1 MSHPCSP
8 HNDRLRHAVRA
19 AVLGFGLA
27 GACCL
32 PAQAL
37 AAPVSQGQ
45 QIDWNIP
52 AGPLAVALD
61 QMARQGG
68 LNLSFDANSLQ
79 GKTTG
84 GVRGH
89 YDSAQALSILLQG
102 SDVQV
107 QQQNDKSFLLIPAM
121 DVGSALELGATSISS
136 NRLGETTEHSGS
148 YTTGAVTI
156 GKAPQSLRRTPQ
168 SVTVVTRQR
177 IDDQNIT
184 NLTNLLEQTPGVVVN
199 LTDSERVQYYSRGY
213 AIDAIQYDG
222 ATVVQ
227 SSGGGS
233 FIQSD
238 SAIIDRAEILRG
250 ATGMLRGAGN
260 PSGTVNLVRKRP
272 TYEFQGEGSVTL
284 GSWDAQRYVADLSG
298 PLTETGNV
306 RGRVIAVHDDK
317 DHFQDSRMERKEVF
331 YGVLAF
337 DLNDSTTL
345 TTGLEWTKLDATGAW
360 GNLPADYDG
369 SPLPLGRSTYLGADW
384 NRWDRSNLQT
394 FAELEHRFD
403 NDWKLKLMAQ
413 RTHFELDD
421 HGFKQTYFTRASG
434 ADNPTNN
441 PYLMNYQVTEGDGGE
456 SLQNNLSATLN
467 GPFELFGR
475 THELMLGVERIRN
488 DSYASATHFTPSGLF
503 DIRDWDPKT
512 SLPEPDIDITA
523 HPVRTRTTQ
532 EGAYATW
539 RISLADPLTAIIGA
553 RNNWYD
559 YEQENNTSGNGTFS
573 VDNKLVPYAALIYD
587 LNENFSA
594 YASYTEIFNPQTVT
608 DVSGSVLKPVEGEA
622 YETGIKGEFYDGRLN
637 ASLAFFRIY
646 QVGNAIDDIASG
658 MPCGGNT
665 GYCKIAAGKNR
676 SQGFELEISGEVLP
690 GWNVTGGYTYNT
702 TEYLNDP
709 NNQGNAIRTTDPKR
723 MLKLFTSYRLPGELD
738 AWTIGGG
745 VQAQSDIYSRATA
758 SSRGVNPDAVASQS
772 GYAVYNA
779 MVNYRFNEH
788 YSLQLN
794 ANNIFDKKYYRQ
806 VAPTPT
812 GYYWGDPRNVSV
824 TLRGSF

>member
-1 MSHPCSP
+1 MIHPSSP
-8 HNDRLRHAVRA
+8 RNERLRQAVRA
-19 AVLGFGLA
+19 AVFGLGLGA
-27 GACCL
+27 GLAL
-32 PAQAL
+32 PLAAL
-37 AAPVSQGQ
+37 AAPASQQ

-52 AGPLAVALD
+52 AGPLAPALD
-61 QMARQGG
+61 QLARQGG
-68 LNLSFDANSLQ
+68 LNLSFDASSLQ
-79 GKTTG
+79 GKTTR
-84 GVRGH
+84 GVQGRHDG
-89 YDSAQALSILLQG
+89 AGALSILLQG
-102 SDVQV
+102 SDMQV
-107 QQQNDKSFLLIPAM
+107 QQEGDSSFLLIPAM
-121 DVGSALELGATSISS
+121 DAGGALELGATSISS
-136 NRLGETTEHSGS
+136 DRLGETTENSGS

-156 GKAPQSLRRTPQ
+156 GKTAQSLRHTPQ

-250 ATGMLRGAGN
+250 ATGMIRGAGN

-272 TYEFQGEGSVTL
+272 TYEYQGEGSVTL
-284 GSWDAQRYVADLSG
+284 GSWDAQRYVADISG

-317 DHFQDSRMERKEVF
+317 DHFQEARQERKEVL

-360 GNLPADYDG
+360 GNLPANYDG

-384 NRWDRSNLQT
+384 NRWNRSNLQT
-394 FAELEHRFD
+394 FAELEHHFD

-413 RTHFELDD
+413 RTHFELADD
-421 HGFKQTYFTRASG
+421 GFKQTYFTRASG
-434 ADNPTNN
+434 AANPTNN

-467 GPFELFGR
+467 GPFDLLGR

-488 DSYASATHFTPSGLF
+488 NSYASATNFVSSGVF
-503 DIRDWDPKT
+503 DIREWDPKT
-512 SLPEPDIDITA
+512 SLANPHIDITA

-532 EGAYATW
+532 EGAYASW

-553 RNNWYD
+553 RSNWYD
-559 YEQENNTSGNGTFS
+559 YEQENNTRSNGKFS
-573 VDNKLVPYAALIYD
+573 VDNKIVPYAALIYD
-587 LNENFSA
+587 LNDNFST
-594 YASYTEIFNPQTVT
+594 YASYTEIFNPQTAT
-608 DVSGSVLKPVEGEA
+608 DVTGSVLEPTTGEA
-622 YETGIKGEFYDGRLN
+622 YETGIKGEFYEGRLN
-637 ASLAFFRIY
+637 TSLAFFRIY
-646 QVGNAIDDIASG
+646 QVGNPLDDISG
-658 MPCGGNT
+658 PNPCLPNYT
-665 GYCKIAAGKNR
+665 SGYCKVAAGKNR

-690 GWNVTGGYTYNT
+690 GWNVSGGYTYNT
-702 TEYLNDP
+702 TEYLKDTTSNT
-709 NNQGNAIRTTDPKR
+709 GNAIRTTDPKR
-723 MLKLFTSYRLPGELD
+723 MLRLFSSYRLPGELE

-745 VQAQSDIYSRATA
+745 VQAQSDIYNRSGT
-758 SSRGVNPDAVASQS
+758 AVASQS

-779 MVNYRFNEH
+779 MVNYRFNDN

-794 ANNIFDKKYYRQ
+794 ANNIFDRKYYRQ

-824 TLRGSF
+824 TLRGTF

>member
-1 MSHPCSP
+1 
-8 HNDRLRHAVRA
+8 
-19 AVLGFGLA
+19 
-27 GACCL
+27 
-32 PAQAL
+32 
-37 AAPVSQGQ
+37 
-45 QIDWNIP
+45 
-52 AGPLAVALD
+52 
-61 QMARQGG
+61 
-68 LNLSFDANSLQ
+68 
-79 GKTTG
+79 
-84 GVRGH
+84 
-89 YDSAQALSILLQG
+89 
-102 SDVQV
+102 
-107 QQQNDKSFLLIPAM
+107 
-121 DVGSALELGATSISS
+121 
-136 NRLGETTEHSGS
+136 
-148 YTTGAVTI
+148 
-156 GKAPQSLRRTPQ
+156 
-168 SVTVVTRQR
+168 
-177 IDDQNIT
+177 
-184 NLTNLLEQTPGVVVN
+184 
-199 LTDSERVQYYSRGY
+199 
-213 AIDAIQYDG
+213 
-222 ATVVQ
+222 
-227 SSGGGS
+227 
-233 FIQSD
+233 
-238 SAIIDRAEILRG
+238 
-250 ATGMLRGAGN
+250 
-260 PSGTVNLVRKRP
+260 
-272 TYEFQGEGSVTL
+272 
-284 GSWDAQRYVADLSG
+284 
-298 PLTETGNV
+298 
-306 RGRVIAVHDDK
+306 
-317 DHFQDSRMERKEVF
+317 MERKEVF

>member
-1 MSHPCSP
+1 MIHPCSP
-8 HNDRLRHAVRA
+8 RNDRLRHAVRA
-19 AVLGFGLA
+19 AVFGL
-27 GACCL
+27 GLGSACAL
-32 PAQAL
+32 PAQAM
-37 AAPVSQGQ
+37 AAPASQHQ
-45 QIDWNIP
+45 QIDWNIAP
-52 AGPLAVALD
+52 GPLATALD
-61 QMARQGG
+61 QLARQGG

-79 GKTTG
+79 GKTTR
-84 GVRGH
+84 GVQGRH
-89 YDSAQALSILLQG
+89 DSAQALSILLQG
-102 SDVQV
+102 SAVQV
-107 QQQNDKSFLLIPAM
+107 QQEGDNSFLLIPAV
-121 DVGSALELGATSISS
+121 DAGGALELGATSISS
-136 NRLGETTEHSGS
+136 NRLGETTENTGS

-156 GKAPQSLRRTPQ
+156 GKTAQSIRHTPQ

-184 NLTNLLEQTPGVVVN
+184 NLTSLLEQTPGVVVN

-250 ATGMLRGAGN
+250 ATGMIRGAGN

-284 GSWDAQRYVADLSG
+284 GSWDAQRYVADISG
-298 PLTETGNV
+298 PLTEAGNV

-413 RTHFELDD
+413 RTHFKLDD
-421 HGFKQTYFTRASG
+421 NGFKQTYFSRATG
-434 ADNPTNN
+434 AANPTNN

-467 GPFELFGR
+467 GPFDLLGR

-488 DSYASATHFTPSGLF
+488 DSYASATNFVNSGVF
-503 DIRDWDPKT
+503 DIREWNPKS
-512 SLPEPDIDITA
+512 SLPEPHIDITA

-553 RNNWYD
+553 RANWYD
-559 YEQENNTSGNGTFS
+559 YEQENNTRSNGTFS
-573 VDNKLVPYAALIYD
+573 VDNKIVPYAALIYD
-587 LNENFSA
+587 LNDTFST
-594 YASYTEIFNPQTVT
+594 YASYTEIFNPQTAT
-608 DVSGSVLKPVEGEA
+608 DVSGSVLEPVTGEA
-622 YETGIKGEFYDGRLN
+622 YETGIKGEFYEGRLN

-646 QVGNAIDDIASG
+646 QVGNPLDDVSG
-658 MPCGGNT
+658 PNPCLPNYT
-665 GYCKIAAGKNR
+665 SGYCKVAAGKNR

-702 TEYLNDP
+702 TEYLKDTNT
-709 NNQGNAIRTTDPKR
+709 NTGNAIRTTDPKR
-723 MLKLFTSYRLPGELD
+723 MLRLFTSYRLPGELE
-738 AWTIGGG
+738 AWTLGGG
-745 VQAQSDIYSRATA
+745 VQAQSDIYNRSGSAE
-758 SSRGVNPDAVASQS
+758 ASQA

>member
-587 LNENFSA
+587 LNENFST

-824 TLRGSF
+824 TLRGTF

>member
-1 MSHPCSP
+1 MILP
-8 HNDRLRHAVRA
+8 HFFRGQRLHLAVRL
-19 AVLGFGLA
+19 AVLGLGISVGQA
-27 GACCL
+27 WAA
-32 PAQAL
+32 PAAPAPAKQRQAL
-37 AAPVSQGQ
+37 AWNVAP
-45 QIDWNIP
+45 
-52 AGPLAVALD
+52 GPLAAALD
-61 QMARQGG
+61 QLARQGG
-68 LNLSFDANSLQ
+68 LSLSFDANSLQ
-79 GKTTG
+79 GLTSQ
-84 GVRGH
+84 GVQGQHDR
-89 YDSAQALSILLQG
+89 ATALAIVLQG
-102 SDVQV
+102 SGVQV
-107 QQQNDKSFLLIPAM
+107 QQESDSSFLLIAPVEA
-121 DVGSALELGATSISS
+121 GGALQLGATSISS
-136 NRLGETTEHSGS
+136 QQLGETTEHSGS

-156 GKAPQSLRRTPQ
+156 GKTAQSLRRTPQ

-177 IDDQNIT
+177 IDDQHIT

-250 ATGMLRGAGN
+250 ATGMIRGAGN

-272 TYEFQGEGSVTL
+272 TYAFQGEGSVTV

-298 PLTETGNV
+298 PLTESGNV

-317 DHFQDSRMERKEVF
+317 AHFQDAREERKEVF

-337 DLNDSTTL
+337 DLSDSTTL

-384 NRWDRSNLQT
+384 NRWNRSNLQT

-413 RTHFELDD
+413 RTHFKLADD
-421 HGFKQTYFTRASG
+421 GFKQTYFSRASG
-434 ADNPTNN
+434 AANPTNN
-441 PYLMNYQVTEGDGGE
+441 PYLMSYQVTEGDGGE

-475 THELMLGVERIRN
+475 SHDLMLGVERIRN
-488 DSYASATHFTPSGLF
+488 DSYASATNFVTSGNF
-503 DIRDWDPKT
+503 DIRQWDPKT
-512 SLPEPDIDITA
+512 SLANPDIDILA

-539 RISLADPLTAIIGA
+539 RFSLAEPLTAIIGA
-553 RNNWYD
+553 RSNWYD
-559 YEQENNTSGNGTFS
+559 YEQENNTSSGGTFS
-573 VDNKLVPYAALIYD
+573 VDNKVVPYAALIYD
-587 LNENFSA
+587 INDNFST
-594 YASYTEIFNPQTVT
+594 YASYTEIFNPQTST
-608 DVSGSVLKPVEGEA
+608 DVSGSVLRPVEGEA
-622 YETGIKGEFYDGRLN
+622 YETGIKGEFYEGRLN
-637 ASLAFFRIY
+637 TSLAFFRIY

-658 MPCGGNT
+658 QPCGVNT

-676 SQGFELEISGEVLP
+676 SQGFELEVSGEVLP
-690 GWNVTGGYTYNT
+690 GWNVGGGYTYNT
-702 TEYLNDP
+702 TRYLNDP
-709 NNQGNAIRTTDPKR
+709 TNQGNAIRTTDPKR
-723 MLKLFTSYRLPGELD
+723 LLKLFTSYRLPGALD

-745 VQAQSDIYSRATA
+745 VQAQSEIYSRAPA
-758 SSRGVNPDAVASQS
+758 NARGVNPGAVASQS

-779 MVNYRFNEH
+779 MVNYRFNDN

-794 ANNIFDKKYYRQ
+794 ANNLFDKKYYRQ

-812 GYYWGDPRNVSV
+812 GYYWGDPRNVSL
-824 TLRGSF
+824 TLRGTF

>member
-1 MSHPCSP
+1 MIHPGSP
-8 HNDRLRHAVRA
+8 RNDNLRHAVRA
-19 AVLGFGLA
+19 ALLGLSLA
-27 GACCL
+27 GACAVPL
-32 PAQAL
+32 QAPAAT
-37 AAPVSQGQ
+37 ASQRQ
-45 QIDWNIP
+45 QIDWNIAP
-52 AGPLAVALD
+52 GPLAPALD

-84 GVRGH
+84 GVQGRH
-89 YDSAQALSILLQG
+89 DSAQALSILLQG
-102 SDVQV
+102 SNVQV
-107 QQQNDKSFLLIPAM
+107 QQESDTSFLLIPAI
-121 DVGSALELGATSISS
+121 DVGSAMELGATSISS

-156 GKAPQSLRRTPQ
+156 GKTPQSIRRTPQ

-177 IDDQNIT
+177 IEDQNIT

-199 LTDSERVQYYSRGY
+199 MTDSERVQYYSRGY
-213 AIDAIQYDG
+213 SIDAIQYDG

-227 SSGGGS
+227 GSGNGS

-272 TYEFQGEGSVTL
+272 TAEFQGEGSVTL

-317 DHFQDSRMERKEVF
+317 DLFQSSRHERKDVF

-369 SPLPLGRSTYLGADW
+369 SPLRLGRSTYLGADW

-394 FAELEHRFD
+394 FAELERRFD

-421 HGFKQTYFTRASG
+421 HGFKQTYFTRAAG
-434 ADNPTNN
+434 NANPTNN
-441 PYLMNYQVTEGDGGE
+441 PYLMSYQVTEGDGGE
-456 SLQNNLSATLN
+456 SIQNNLSATLN
-467 GPFELFGR
+467 GPFELLGR
-475 THELMLGVERIRN
+475 SHELMLGVERIRN
-488 DSYASATHFTPSGLF
+488 DSYASATNYVASGLF
-503 DIRDWDPKT
+503 DIREWDPKT
-512 SLPEPDIDITA
+512 SLAEPDINILA

-532 EGAYATW
+532 EAAYATW

-553 RNNWYD
+553 RSNWYD
-559 YEQENNTSGNGTFS
+559 YEQENNLKANGKFS
-573 VDNKLVPYAALIYD
+573 VDNKIVPYGALIYD
-587 LNENFSA
+587 LNDNFST
-594 YASYTEIFNPQTVT
+594 YASYTEIFNPQTAT
-608 DVSGSVLKPVEGEA
+608 DVSGSVLAPTTGEA

-637 ASLAFFRIY
+637 TSLAFFRIY
-646 QVGNAIDDIASG
+646 QVGNALDDLSG
-658 MPCGGNT
+658 PNPCPPNYT
-665 GYCKIAAGKNR
+665 SGYCKVASGKNR

-690 GWNVTGGYTYNT
+690 GWNVSGGYTYNT
-702 TEYLNDP
+702 TKQLKDTLSNT
-709 NNQGNAIRTTDPKR
+709 GNAIRTTDPKR
-723 MLKLFTSYRLPGELD
+723 MLRLFTSYRLPGELE

-745 VQAQSDIYSRATA
+745 VQAQSDIYNRS
-758 SSRGVNPDAVASQS
+758 GNAVATQS

-788 YSLQLN
+788 YTLQLN
-794 ANNIFDKKYYRQ
+794 ANNLFDKKYYRQ

-824 TLRGSF
+824 TLRGTF

>member
-8 HNDRLRHAVRA
+8 HNDRLRHAARA

-107 QQQNDKSFLLIPAM
+107 QQQSDKSFLLIPAM

-523 HPVRTRTTQ
+523 PPVRTRTTQ

-709 NNQGNAIRTTDPKR
+709 NNQGNAIRTTDPKH

>member
-107 QQQNDKSFLLIPAM
+107 QQQSDKSFLLIPAM

>member
-1 MSHPCSP
+1 MIPPSFPR
-8 HNDRLRHAVRA
+8 NVRLSQAVRA
-19 AVLGFGLA
+19 GVFGLGLGCGLA
-27 GACCL
+27 A
-32 PAQAL
+32 PAVAL
-37 AAPVSQGQ
+37 AAPSTHSQPR
-45 QIDWNIP
+45 DWHIAP
-52 AGPLAVALD
+52 GPLAAALD
-61 QMARQGG
+61 QLARQAG
-68 LNLSFDANSLQ
+68 LNISYDASSLQ
-79 GKTTG
+79 GKTTQ
-84 GVRGH
+84 GVQGRHDG
-89 YDSAQALSILLQG
+89 AQALSILLQG

-107 QQQNDKSFLLIPAM
+107 QQEGDGSFVLTPTMAA
-121 DVGSALELGATSISS
+121 DGALQLGATSISS
-136 NRLGETTEHSGS
+136 ARLGETTERSGS

-156 GKAPQSLRRTPQ
+156 GKTAQSLRQTPQ
-168 SVTVVTRQR
+168 SVTVITRQR
-177 IDDQNIT
+177 LDDQHIT
-184 NLTNLLEQTPGVVVN
+184 NLTHLLEQTPGVVVN

-227 SSGGGS
+227 GSGGGS

-250 ATGMLRGAGN
+250 ATGMIRGAGN
-260 PSGTVNLVRKRP
+260 PSGTINLVRKRP
-272 TYEFQGEGSVTL
+272 TYQYQGEGSVTL

-317 DHFQDSRMERKEVF
+317 DHFQAARQERKEVL

-384 NRWDRSNLQT
+384 NRWNRSNLQT

-413 RTHFELDD
+413 RTHFELADD
-421 HGFKQTYFTRASG
+421 GFKQTYLSRATGS
-434 ADNPTNN
+434 ANPTNN

-467 GPFELFGR
+467 GPFDLLGR
-475 THELMLGVERIRN
+475 THDLMLGVERIRN
-488 DSYASATHFTPSGLF
+488 DSYASATNYVQSGVF
-503 DIRDWDPKT
+503 DIRQWDPKT
-512 SLPEPDIDITA
+512 SLANPDIDILA

-532 EGAYATW
+532 QGAYATW

-553 RNNWYD
+553 RSNWYD
-559 YEQENNTSGNGTFS
+559 YEQENNTSSNGSFS
-573 VDNKLVPYAALIYD
+573 VDNKIVPYAALIYD
-587 LNENFSA
+587 LNDNFST
-594 YASYTEIFNPQTVT
+594 YASYTEIFNPQTST
-608 DVSGSVLKPVEGEA
+608 DINGSVLEPVEGQA

-637 ASLAFFRIY
+637 ASLALFRIY

-658 MPCGGNT
+658 QPCGVNT

-690 GWNVTGGYTYNT
+690 GWNVAGGYTYNT

-709 NNQGNAIRTTDPKR
+709 TNQGNAIRTTDPKR
-723 MLKLFTSYRLPGELD
+723 LLKLFTSYRLPGQLD
-738 AWTIGGG
+738 AWTVGGG
-745 VQAQSDIYSRATA
+745 VQAQSAIYSRAA
-758 SSRGVNPDAVASQS
+758 SNARGVNPGAEASQA

-788 YSLQLN
+788 YSVQLN

-824 TLRGSF
+824 TLRGTF

>member
-1 MSHPCSP
+1 MIHPSSP
-8 HNDRLRHAVRA
+8 RNEQLRQAVRA
-19 AVLGFGLA
+19 AMFGLGLGA
-27 GACCL
+27 GLAL
-32 PAQAL
+32 PLAAL
-37 AAPVSQGQ
+37 AAPASQQ

-52 AGPLAVALD
+52 AGPLAPALD
-61 QMARQGG
+61 QLARQGG
-68 LNLSFDANSLQ
+68 LNLSFDATSLQ
-79 GKTTG
+79 GKTTR
-84 GVRGH
+84 GVQGRHDG
-89 YDSAQALSILLQG
+89 AGALSILLQG
-102 SDVQV
+102 SGVQV
-107 QQQNDKSFLLIPAM
+107 QQEGDSSFLLIPAM
-121 DVGSALELGATSISS
+121 DAGGALELGATSISS
-136 NRLGETTEHSGS
+136 DRLGETTENSGS
-148 YTTGAVTI
+148 YATGAVTI
-156 GKAPQSLRRTPQ
+156 GKTAQSLRHTPQ

-250 ATGMLRGAGN
+250 ATGMIRGAGN

-272 TYEFQGEGSVTL
+272 TYEYQGEGSVTL
-284 GSWDAQRYVADLSG
+284 GSWDAQRYVADISG

-317 DHFQDSRMERKEVF
+317 DHFQESRQERKEVL

-369 SPLPLGRSTYLGADW
+369 SPLPFGRSTYLGADW
-384 NRWDRSNLQT
+384 NRWNRSNLQT
-394 FAELEHRFD
+394 FAELEHHFD

-413 RTHFELDD
+413 RTHFELADD
-421 HGFKQTYFTRASG
+421 GFKQTYFTRASG
-434 ADNPTNN
+434 AANPTNN

-467 GPFELFGR
+467 GPFDLLGR

-488 DSYASATHFTPSGLF
+488 DSYASATNNVQSGVF
-503 DIRDWDPKT
+503 DIREWDPKT
-512 SLPEPDIDITA
+512 SLANPHIDITA

-553 RNNWYD
+553 RSNWYD
-559 YEQENNTSGNGTFS
+559 YEQENNTRSNGKFS
-573 VDNKLVPYAALIYD
+573 VDNKIVPYAALIYD
-587 LNENFSA
+587 LNDNFST
-594 YASYTEIFNPQTVT
+594 YASYTEIFNPQTAT
-608 DVSGSVLKPVEGEA
+608 DVSGSVLEPTTGEA
-622 YETGIKGEFYDGRLN
+622 YETGIKGEFYEGRLN
-637 ASLAFFRIY
+637 TSLAFFRIY
-646 QVGNAIDDIASG
+646 QVGNPLDDISG
-658 MPCGGNT
+658 PNPCLPNYT
-665 GYCKIAAGKNR
+665 SGYCKVAAGKNR

-690 GWNVTGGYTYNT
+690 GWNVSGGYTYNT
-702 TEYLNDP
+702 TEYLKDTTSNT
-709 NNQGNAIRTTDPKR
+709 GNAIRTTDPKR
-723 MLKLFTSYRLPGELD
+723 MLRLFSSYRLPGELE

-745 VQAQSDIYSRATA
+745 VQAQSDIYNRSGT
-758 SSRGVNPDAVASQS
+758 AVASQS

-779 MVNYRFNEH
+779 MVNYRFNDN

-794 ANNIFDKKYYRQ
+794 ANNIFDRKYYRQ

-824 TLRGSF
+824 TLRGTF

>member
-1 MSHPCSP
+1 MIHPCSP
-8 HNDRLRHAVRA
+8 RNDRLRHAMRA
-19 AVLGFGLA
+19 ALLGLSLSA
-27 GACCL
+27 SCAIAL
-32 PAQAL
+32 PAQA
-37 AAPVSQGQ
+37 AAASHSQQ
-45 QIDWNIP
+45 VDWNIA
-52 AGPLAVALD
+52 AGPLATALD

-79 GKTTG
+79 GKTTR
-84 GVRGH
+84 GVQGRH
-89 YDSAQALSILLQG
+89 DSAQALSIVLQG

-107 QQQNDKSFLLIPAM
+107 QQESDKSFLLIPAV
-121 DVGSALELGATSISS
+121 DAGSALELGATSISS
-136 NRLGETTEHSGS
+136 DRLGETTENSGS

-156 GKAPQSLRRTPQ
+156 GKTPQSLRHTPQ

-199 LTDSERVQYYSRGY
+199 MTDSERVQYYSRGY
-213 AIDAIQYDG
+213 SIDAIQYDG

-272 TYEFQGEGSVTL
+272 TAQFQGEGSVTL

-317 DHFQDSRMERKEVF
+317 DHFQASRKERKDVF

-345 TTGLEWTKLDATGAW
+345 TTGLEWTQLDATGAW

-369 SPLPLGRSTYLGADW
+369 SPLPLSRSTYLGADW

-403 NDWKLKLMAQ
+403 NDWTLKLMAQ

-421 HGFKQTYFTRASG
+421 HGFKQTYFSRAG
-434 ADNPTNN
+434 ANVNPTNN
-441 PYLMNYQVTEGDGGE
+441 PYLMSYQVTEGDGGE
-456 SLQNNLSATLN
+456 SIQNNLSATLN
-467 GPFELFGR
+467 GPFELLGR
-475 THELMLGVERIRN
+475 SHELVLGVERIRN
-488 DSYASATHFTPSGLF
+488 DSYASATQFTASGLF
-503 DIRDWDPKT
+503 DIREWDPKT
-512 SLPEPDIDITA
+512 SLAEPSIDITA

-532 EGAYATW
+532 EAAYATW

-553 RNNWYD
+553 RSNWYD
-559 YEQENNTSGNGTFS
+559 YEQENNLKSNGTFS
-573 VDNKLVPYAALIYD
+573 IDNEIVPYAALIYD
-587 LNENFSA
+587 LNDHFST
-594 YASYTEIFNPQTVT
+594 YASYTEIFNPQTAT
-608 DVSGSVLKPVEGEA
+608 DVSGSVLAPTTGEA

-637 ASLAFFRIY
+637 TSLAFFRIY
-646 QVGNAIDDIASG
+646 QVGNALDDLSG
-658 MPCGGNT
+658 PNPCPPNYT
-665 GYCKIAAGKNR
+665 SGYCKVASGKNR

-690 GWNVTGGYTYNT
+690 GWNVSGGYTYNAT
-702 TEYLNDP
+702 KQLKDTLSNT
-709 NNQGNAIRTTDPKR
+709 GNAIRTTDPKR
-723 MLKLFTSYRLPGELD
+723 MLRLFTSYRLPGELE
-738 AWTIGGG
+738 AWTVGGG
-745 VQAQSDIYSRATA
+745 VQAQSDIYNRSG
-758 SSRGVNPDAVASQS
+758 SAVATQS

-794 ANNIFDKKYYRQ
+794 ANNLFDKQYYRQ

-824 TLRGSF
+824 SLRGRF